1 MTTRPIAP
9 PAATADTTATT
20 TKNTIVKTSTTAS
33 CCIVRATLLAS
44 LAEAKGYVASKHSI
58 LSSVRL
64 TFNSGGPGGTT
75 GTLGIRTTDG
85 QRWYMDVLSPDS
97 VDTALGTV
105 TVICDAKKLHDIVK
119 AMDDEYITLKGTLT
133 KTVTN
138 IPGSKVGPKVE
149 HASLVQVE
157 RATGEYS
164 VKGGDST
171 LFPNTPT
178 PPSLWSAYD
187 ARALSL
193 ALSTA
198 EPFVSKDYTR
208 AHLNAALVEVTPDR
222 VQAVA
227 TDGDRLAKIVRA
239 TDRGGMPPARF
250 LVPLTAIGDV
260 LDRCKALLPRK
271 GATAVNAGIIIG
283 LQGNTVFWK
292 GEGAR
297 CYAVQHEVSAENFP
311 PYNQVIPRTV
321 DRSITLDR
329 ALLLAAAK
337 RLLTVASKTA
347 GCVFLLPASSAMPP
361 HILLI
366 DTDDGEGQTAKEK
379 LPMQLAA
386 FTGMPLAIGVNLKYL
401 IEALD
406 SYTSKTVY
414 LGFNGNLDPIGVKS
428 SATDEDIIVIMPMRL

>member
-1 MTTRPIAP
+1 MT
-9 PAATADTTATT
+9 TT
-20 TKNTIVKTSTTAS
+20 TKNTIVKTSTAAS
-33 CCIVRATLLAS
+33 CRIARATLLAS

-64 TFNSGGPGGTT
+64 TFNSGGPGGTP
-75 GTLGIRTTDG
+75 GTLSIQATNT

-97 VDTALGTV
+97 TDADLHGTV
-105 TVICDAKKLHDIVK
+105 TVICDAKKLHDIIK
-119 AMDDEYITLKGTLT
+119 AMDDEHITLKGTLT
-133 KTVTN
+133 KTVTD
-138 IPGSKVGPKVE
+138 IPRSEVGPRVE

-157 RATGEYS
+157 SATGEYS

-178 PPSLWSAYD
+178 LPSLWTTYD

-198 EPFVSKDYTR
+198 EPFVSKDETR
-208 AHLNAALVEVTPDR
+208 VHLNAALVEVASDR
-222 VQAVA
+222 LQAVA
-227 TDGDRLAKIVRA
+227 TDGHRLAKIVRA
-239 TDRGGMPPARF
+239 AQHVVVQPARF
-250 LVPLTAIGDV
+250 LVPLAAIGDV
-260 LDRCKALLPRK
+260 LDRCKTLIKQRS
-271 GATAVNAGIIIG
+271 GAGIIIG

-297 CYAVQHEVSAENFP
+297 CYAVWHEVGAENFP
-311 PYNQVIPRTV
+311 PYNQVIPRTFDRGITV
-321 DRSITLDR
+321 DRS
-329 ALLLAAAK
+329 LLLATAK

-347 GCVFLLPASSAMPP
+347 GCAFRLPASSAMPP

-379 LPMQLAA
+379 LPIQLAA
-386 FTGMPLAIGVNLKYL
+386 FAGMPLAIGVSLKYL
-401 IEALD
+401 IEALN

-414 LGFNGNLDPIGVKS
+414 LGFNGDLDPIGVKL
-428 SATDEDIIVIMPMRL
+428 SATDEDIVVIMPMRV